1 MPENVDNIILE
12 QLRLI
17 REDIK
22 RIEETLGG
30 KIDDL
35 EAKVDG
41 HTGVMIALGRYVHD
55 IDQRV
60 ERLELKIGDPA

>member
-1 MPENVDNIILE
+1 MPENVDNIIIE

-22 RIEETLGG
+22 RVEETLGG

-55 IDQRV
+55 IDQGV
-60 ERLELKIGDPA
+60 ERLEEKIGDPA

>member
-1 MPENVDNIILE
+1 MAENVDNIILE

-17 REDIK
+17 REDISRVEERLGSK
-22 RIEETLGG
+22 IEE
-30 KIDDL
+30 L

-60 ERLELKIGDPA
+60 ERLEEKIGDPA

>member
-1 MPENVDNIILE
+1 MAENVDNIILE

-17 REDIK
+17 REDISRVEERLGSK
-22 RIEETLGG
+22 IEH
-30 KIDDL
+30 L

-60 ERLELKIGDPA
+60 ERLEEKIGDPA